1 MKMKEDSE
9 KDGLGLGIQKTKV
22 MTSSPNTSWQTEGE
36 KWKQLLIL
44 FSLAA
49 NSLQADGDC
58 SHEI

>member
-22 MTSSPNTSWQTEGE
+22 KTSSPNTSWQTEGE

-44 FSLAA
+44 FSWAPK
-49 NSLQADGDC
+49 SLQMVTAALN
-58 SHEI
+58 